1 MDHHDIVMP
10 ARLQSE
16 RARKLLKVIYD
27 CTDAAG
33 EKVGY
38 YHGTYESLKTKREL
52 QSKSGRVW
60 SKEEVARERRRLVK
74 LGLIRIYYL
83 DDFGQSVEC
92 TTAATRK
99 AGHLVAQR
107 RIVITEK
114 GTATLRHYYPKSVG
128 AREAESPKTWWY
140 PGVEYNQGTDQGI
153 EQEPAQVTIQGTAQ
167 GTLLKGAEEQV
178 QDQGAGEAALEK
190 IKAELSEQTLPVFVA
205 KFFEP
210 LRAWVSGQQ
219 LILAATDEKH
229 KQHLEARYLTWIREL
244 LERDGLEPVVV
255 LSAQTREA
263 VAS

>member
-83 DDFGQSVEC
+83 DDFGQAVEC

-114 GTATLRHYYPKSVG
+114 GIATLRHYYPKSVG

-140 PGVEYNQGTDQGI
+140 PGVEYSQGTDQGI
-153 EQEPAQVTIQGTAQ
+153 EQEAAQVPVQGTAQ
-167 GTLLKGAEEQV
+167 GTLLKGAGEQV

-190 IKAELSEQTLPVFVA
+190 IKAELSEQNMPVLVERC
-205 KFFEP
+205 FEHLTAHVIGDRLVIEARNP
-210 LRAWVSGQQ
+210 
-219 LILAATDEKH
+219 
-229 KQHLEARYLTWIREL
+229 KQKRHLEHRYLAQMRNCTT
-244 LERDGLEPVVV
+244 LEPVIQ
-255 LSAQTREA
+255 LCQA

>member
-83 DDFGQSVEC
+83 DDFGQAVEC

-107 RIVITEK
+107 RIVLTEQ
-114 GTATLRHYYPKSVG
+114 GVATLRHYYPKSVG
-128 AREAESPKTWWY
+128 AREAQSPKAWWY
-140 PGVEYNQGTDQGI
+140 PGVDHGQGTAQGI
-153 EQEPAQVTIQGTAQ
+153 EQEAAQVPAQGTAQ
-167 GTLLKGAEEQV
+167 GTLLKGAVEQV
-178 QDQGAGEAALEK
+178 QDQGAGAAALEK
-190 IKAELSEQTLPVFVA
+190 IKVELSEQTLPAFVA

-210 LRAWVSGQQ
+210 LNAWVSGQH
-219 LILAATDEKH
+219 LILATTDEKH
-229 KQHLEARYLTWIREL
+229 KQHLEARYLAWMREL
-244 LERDGLEPVVV
+244 LERDGLEPVIV
-255 LSAQTREA
+255 LSDHAQQA